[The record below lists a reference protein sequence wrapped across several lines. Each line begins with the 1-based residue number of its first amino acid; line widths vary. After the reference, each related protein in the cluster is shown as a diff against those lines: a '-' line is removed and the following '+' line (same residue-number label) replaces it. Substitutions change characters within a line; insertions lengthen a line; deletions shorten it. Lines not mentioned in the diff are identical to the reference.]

1 MHPHHPMKPFAIPA
15 DWSPQQAMAVIDLL
29 DELRCHIWQRYELT
43 LLETY
48 RELYGDGAGTD
59 RADTDGEF
67 IDDPVDF

>member
-1 MHPHHPMKPFAIPA
+1 MHPHHPMKPFVIPA
-15 DWSPQQAMAVIDLL
+15 DWSAAQAMAVIDLL

-48 RELYGDGAGTD
+48 REFYGADPNTD
-59 RADTDGEF
+59 STDTTDEF